1 MFVKWIREGWMKLT
15 LVQNEGENKN
25 RSIEKDGVTEIESGN
40 FSEGTKV
47 REGVVPPAH
56 LGARGGKRID

>member
-1 MFVKWIREGWMKLT
+1 MKLT